1 MRLRTVVASAAVCV
15 ALAAGCEV
23 KSPAPKA
30 ETQGKVTRY
39 GSVIGL
45 KDEKLDY
52 YKKLHAAAWPDV
64 LGMLR
69 KCNVRNYSIYLHR
82 MDDGKLYLFSYFEY
96 VGDDFE
102 GDMAKLSAD
111 ETIKKWWKET
121 DPCQFLV
128 ENRKEGERWASMEE
142 VFHCD

>member
-1 MRLRTVVASAAVCV
+1 MRWRMAAAT
-15 ALAAGCEV
+15 ALAAFAAGCSTG
-23 KSPAPKA
+23 SPAPKA
-30 ETQGKVTRY
+30 RAPAAVLRF

-52 YKKLHAAAWPDV
+52 YKKLHAAAWPGV

-69 KCNVRNYSIYLHR
+69 ECNVRNYSIYLHR

-96 VGDDFE
+96 VGDDLE

>member
-1 MRLRTVVASAAVCV
+1 MAAAT
-15 ALAAGCEV
+15 ALAAFAAGCSTG
-23 KSPAPKA
+23 SPAPKA
-30 ETQGKVTRY
+30 RAPAAVLRF

-52 YKKLHAAAWPDV
+52 YKKLHAAAWPGV

-69 KCNVRNYSIYLHR
+69 ECNVRNYSIYLHR

-96 VGDDFE
+96 VGDDLE